1 MEPTILTPPA
11 LPSRR
16 IRWLARATSITLWL
30 LVTAWLLFALG
41 WLILH
46 GWIVPR
52 IGEFRPRLET
62 AASKALGL
70 PVLIG
75 QITAKS
81 EGVFPIFEL
90 ADVRLL
96 DASGQVALRLPRIS
110 GVLTPA
116 SLWGRGFEQLLIEQ
130 PELDV
135 RRASNG
141 RFYVGGLP
149 VSERSDTGGG
159 AVIDWIFSQ
168 SELVIRG
175 GTVRWTDEL
184 RQAPTL
190 ALTNVDWV
198 LRNSRHR
205 HAVRLDATPPANL
218 GDRFTL
224 RGMFRQPLLS
234 TREGDFTNWSG
245 QMYGEFARTNLARIT
260 PYANLQNLGITLA
273 SGNGA
278 LRVWADVRDG
288 QLAGGLAD
296 VALQGVE
303 ARLGNKLEPL
313 AFESVS
319 GRIGGARRVD
329 GFNFNTENLRFR
341 TRDGLQWPGGNMTLV
356 HTSREGQRAEHT
368 ELNADKLDLA
378 ALAQITSRLP
388 VGSATHALIQSY
400 APSGLVETV
409 KARWQ
414 GPLEALNT
422 FAVSGQVTALSLAA
436 GPAGVGGQ
444 APNPHPTPG
453 RPGLTGGTVDFEMT
467 QDGGRARLLINNG
480 SLDFPGVFEASR
492 VPFDKLSTEASWKV
506 SGRSIEAK
514 LRNLQFAN
522 ADAEGQAQVSW
533 RTDDAAAVAGPPAPR
548 AARKPAPVLPPDRR
562 FPGVLDLQGSLSR
575 GNGARVHRYLP
586 LVMAEPVRHYV
597 RDAVLAGAVSDVN
610 FKVKGPVDAIPFS
623 NPALGEFRVTA
634 KVQGGQYAYVPKI
647 LQPANELPWP
657 ALTDLKGELVFMRAA
672 LEVNG
677 ASAKVAG
684 LPGLRLVKANA
695 KIPDLLKNATIDASL
710 EANGPLNEALAF
722 VNTSP
727 LLGITSQALT
737 KTVASGAADYRFRLG
752 LPISTISNA
761 SVEGTV
767 VLPGND
773 VQFAPGT
780 PPLDNLRGLVRITER
795 GVDVKGVQ
803 ARMLGGDV
811 RVDGGMQAAR
821 TGGAAETEADAA
833 VVFKAQGTLS
843 ADGLKQLKEI
853 GVVSRLAQQASG
865 SAAYTASLGF
875 RKGVTEVSVSSSLQG
890 MALSLPAPLG
900 KTADAALPVVFE
912 NTLLTESLK
921 PGQALQE
928 RLALTIGNVAT
939 INYVRDLSGDQPRVI
954 RGSIGVGLE
963 DGEAVQRLDNGVT
976 ANINLA
982 QVNLDAWE
990 KILGSATSTQ
1000 PVGAV
1005 PPAPGTGAAL
1015 AYLPTLMAVR
1025 AKELTV
1031 QGRTLRNVVV
1041 GGSREGLNWRANIDA
1056 NELNGYVE
1064 FRQADGTGGLG
1075 GGRVYAR
1082 LARLSLA
1089 PATANEVEALLDEQP
1104 ANIPA
1109 LDIVVEDFELRG
1121 KRLGRVE
1128 IEAVNR
1134 NVNAA
1139 ARDSAR
1145 EWRLNKLNV
1154 TLPEAV
1160 LTASG
1165 NWAAPR
1171 IADAAALP
1179 VSGRSGAERRRTSMN
1194 FRLDVTDSGELL
1206 KRFGM
1211 ADLIRRGKGRLEGQ
1225 IGWAGSPLSLDYPS
1239 LGGQFNVDME
1249 SGQFVKADP
1258 GIGRLLGVLSLQSL
1272 PRRLTLDFR
1281 DVFSEGFAFDFVRGD
1296 VNISQGIAQ
1305 TNNLQMSGVN
1315 AAVLMEGRADIS
1327 RETQDLKVVVVPE
1340 INAGTASL
1348 IATVINPAIG
1358 LGTFLAQVFL
1368 RRPLMEAATQ
1378 EFHIDGTW
1386 ADPKI
1391 TKVDRR
1397 AAAAARAAENNPPP
1411 ATR

>member
-1 MEPTILTPPA
+1 M
-11 LPSRR
+11 SV
-16 IRWLARATSITLWL
+16 TLWL
-30 LVTAWLLFALG
+30 LATAWLLFALG
-41 WLILH
+41 WLVIH

-62 AASKALGL
+62 AATKALGV
-70 PVLIG
+70 PVRIG
-75 QITAKS
+75 QISAKS

-96 DASGQVALRLPRIS
+96 DARGQVALRLPRVS

-116 SLWGRGFEQLLIEQ
+116 SLWGLGFEQLLIEQ

-135 RRASNG
+135 RRAG
-141 RFYVGGLP
+141 DGKLYVGGLP
-149 VSERSDTGGG
+149 VSERKGTDDS
-159 AVIDWIFSQ
+159 AVVDWIFSQ

-184 RQAPTL
+184 RQAPPL
-190 ALTNVDWV
+190 VLTHVDWV

-205 HAVRLDATPPANL
+205 HAMRLDATPPADL

-234 TREGDFTNWSG
+234 TREGDFTDWSG
-245 QMYGEFARTNLARIT
+245 QMYGEFARANLARIT
-260 PYANLQNLGITLA
+260 LYADLQKIGISLD

-278 LRVWADVRDG
+278 LRAWADVRDG
-288 QLAGGLAD
+288 QLTGGLAD
-296 VALQGVE
+296 VALQDVE
-303 ARLGNKLEPL
+303 ARLGSKLETL

-368 ELNADKLDLA
+368 EVNADKLDLA
-378 ALAQITSRLP
+378 ALAQIASRLP
-388 VGSATHALIQSY
+388 IGSAVHAQIQSF

-414 GPLEALNT
+414 GPLEALDT
-422 FAVSGQVTALSLAA
+422 FAVSGQVSALSLAA
-436 GPAGVGGQ
+436 GPPGVGGQ
-444 APNPHPTPG
+444 AVNKHENPG
-453 RPGLTGGTVDFEMT
+453 RPGLSGGMIDFEMT
-467 QDGGRARLLINNG
+467 QDGGRARVLINNG
-480 SLDFPGVFEASR
+480 SLDFPGVFEESR
-492 VPFDKLSTEASWKV
+492 VPFDKLSADATWKV
-506 SGRSIEAK
+506 SGRSMEAR
-514 LRNLQFAN
+514 LRNLQFSN

-533 RTDDAAAVAGPPAPR
+533 RTDDAPAVAAT
-548 AARKPAPVLPPDRR
+548 ARKPATVLPPDRR
-562 FPGVLDLQGSLSR
+562 FPGIIDVQGSLTR

-623 NPALGEFRVTA
+623 NPALGEFHVTA
-634 KVQGGQYAYVPKI
+634 KVQGGQYTYVPKL

-677 ASAKVAG
+677 ASGKVAG
-684 LPGLRLVKANA
+684 LPGLKLVKANA
-695 KIPDLLKNATIDASL
+695 KIPDLLKNATVDVSL
-710 EANGPLNEALAF
+710 EANGPLTDALGF

-727 LLGITSQALT
+727 LLGITSQALA
-737 KTVASGAADYRFRLG
+737 KTVASGAADYRFRLS
-752 LPISTISNA
+752 LPINA
-761 SVEGTV
+761 INTSRVEGTV
-767 VLPGND
+767 SLPGND

-780 PPLDNLRGLVRITER
+780 PPLDKLRGIVHITER
-795 GVDVKGVQ
+795 GFDVAGAQ
-803 ARMLGGDV
+803 ARMLGGDA
-811 RVDGGMQAAR
+811 RIDGGMQAAR
-821 TGGAAETEADAA
+821 AGGAAQPDADTA

-843 ADGLKQLKEI
+843 ADGLKQLKDI
-853 GVVSRLAQQASG
+853 GAVSRLAQHASG

-875 RKGVTEVSVSSSLQG
+875 RKGATEISASSNLQG

-900 KTADAALPVVFE
+900 KTAEAALPIVFE
-912 NTLLTESLK
+912 NTLVAESLK
-921 PGQALQE
+921 PGQSLQD
-928 RLALTIGNVAT
+928 RLALTIGNVAS
-939 INYVRDLSGDQPRVI
+939 INYLRDISGAQPRVI

-963 DGEAVQRLDNGVT
+963 AGEAAQRLDSGVT

-982 QVNLDAWE
+982 QVNVDAWE
-990 KILGSATSTQ
+990 KILDSATSAQ
-1000 PVGAV
+1000 SAGAASPVPGVGAS
-1005 PPAPGTGAAL
+1005 AAL
-1015 AYLPTLMAVR
+1015 AYLPTLMAIR
-1025 AKELTV
+1025 AKELTA
-1031 QGRTLRNVVV
+1031 QGRTLHNVVV
-1041 GGSREGLNWRANIDA
+1041 GGSREGMNWRANVDA

-1064 FRQADGTGGLG
+1064 FRQADGAGGPGGMG

-1109 LDIVVEDFELRG
+1109 LDIVVEDLELRG
-1121 KRLGRVE
+1121 KKLGRVE

-1171 IADAAALP
+1171 AADAATLP
-1179 VSGRSGAERRRTSMN
+1179 VSGRTGAERRRTSMT
-1194 FRLDVTDSGELL
+1194 FRLDVNDSGELL

-1239 LGGQFNVDME
+1239 LGGQFNVNVE

-1258 GIGRLLGVLSLQSL
+1258 GIGKLLGVLSLQSL

-1296 VNISQGIAQ
+1296 VTINQGIAQ

-1315 AAVLMEGRADIS
+1315 AAVLMEGRADIF

-1358 LGTFLAQVFL
+1358 LGTFLAQLFL

-1391 TKVDRR
+1391 TRVDRR
-1397 AAAAARAAENNPPP
+1397 AAAAARARAAENNPPP
-1411 ATR
+1411 VTQ

>member
-1 MEPTILTPPA
+1 M
-11 LPSRR
+11 RV
-16 IRWLARATSITLWL
+16 TLWL
-30 LVTAWLLFALG
+30 LATAWLLFAVG
-41 WLILH
+41 WLVIH

-62 AASKALGL
+62 AASQALGV
-70 PVLIG
+70 PVRIG
-75 QITAKS
+75 QISAKS
-81 EGVFPIFEL
+81 EGVFPVFEL

-96 DASGQVALRLPRIS
+96 DARGQVALRLPRVS

-116 SLWGRGFEQLLIEQ
+116 SLSGLGFEQLLIEQ
-130 PELDV
+130 AELDL
-135 RRASNG
+135 RRASDG
-141 RFYVGGLP
+141 KLYFGGLP
-149 VSERSDTGGG
+149 VSERNGTGNG
-159 AVIDWIFSQ
+159 AVVDWIFSQ
-168 SELVIRG
+168 SELVVRG
-175 GTVRWTDEL
+175 ATVRWTDEL
-184 RQAPTL
+184 RQAPPL
-190 ALTNVDWV
+190 VLTNVDWV
-198 LRNSRHR
+198 LRNARHR
-205 HAVRLDATPPANL
+205 HAVRLDATPPAEL

-234 TREGDFTNWSG
+234 TREGDFTDWSG
-245 QMYGEFARTNLARIT
+245 QIYGEFTRANLARIT
-260 PYANLQNLGITLA
+260 PYADLQKLGISLA
-273 SGNGA
+273 SGSGA
-278 LRVWADVRDG
+278 LRAWADVADG
-288 QLAGGLAD
+288 QLTGGLAD

-303 ARLGNKLEPL
+303 ARLGSKLEAL

-329 GFNFNTENLRFR
+329 GFDFSTENLRFR

-356 HTSREGQRAEHT
+356 HTGREGQRAEHT
-368 ELNADKLDLA
+368 ELSADKLDLA
-378 ALAQITSRLP
+378 ALAQIASRLP

-414 GPLEALNT
+414 GPLEALDT

-444 APNPHPTPG
+444 APNQHATPG

-467 QDGGRARLLINNG
+467 QDGGRARVLINNG
-480 SLDFPGVFEASR
+480 SLDFPGVFEESR
-492 VPFDKLSTEASWKV
+492 VPFDKLSTEATWKV

-586 LVMAEPVRHYV
+586 LVMAESVRHYV

-634 KVQGGQYAYVPKI
+634 KVQGGQYAYVPKV

-657 ALTDLKGELVFMRAA
+657 TLADLKGELVFMRAA
-672 LEVNG
+672 LEVND

-684 LPGLRLVKANA
+684 LPGLKLVKASA
-695 KIPDLLKNATIDASL
+695 KIPDLLKNATVDVSL

-752 LPISTISNA
+752 LPINAISN
-761 SVEGTV
+761 SRVEGTV
-767 VLPGND
+767 ALPGND

-780 PPLDNLRGLVRITER
+780 PPLDNLRGLVHITER
-795 GVDVKGVQ
+795 GFDVNGVQ

-821 TGGAAETEADAA
+821 AGGAAEPEADAA

-843 ADGLKQLKEI
+843 ADGLKQLKEL
-853 GVVSRLAQQASG
+853 GAVSRLAQHASG

-875 RKGVTEVSVSSSLQG
+875 RKGATELSVSSNLQG

-900 KTADAALPVVFE
+900 KTAEAALPIVFE
-912 NTLLTESLK
+912 NTLLADSLK
-921 PGQALQE
+921 PGQTVQD

-939 INYVRDLSGDQPRVI
+939 INYVRDVSGAQPRVI
-954 RGSIGVGLE
+954 RGSIGIGLE
-963 DGEAVQRLDNGVT
+963 AGEAAQRLDNGVT

-990 KILGSATSTQ
+990 KILDSATSAQ
-1000 PVGAV
+1000 PVGAAPPV
-1005 PPAPGTGAAL
+1005 PGAGAAAAL
-1015 AYLPTLMAVR
+1015 AYLPTLMAIR
-1025 AKELTV
+1025 AKELTA
-1031 QGRTLRNVVV
+1031 QGRTLHNVVV
-1041 GGSREGLNWRANIDA
+1041 GGSREGLNWRANVDA
-1056 NELNGYVE
+1056 TELNGYVE
-1064 FRQADGTGGLG
+1064 FRQADSAGGLGGLG
-1075 GGRVYAR
+1075 GGRVFAR

-1109 LDIVVEDFELRG
+1109 LDIVVEDLELRG

-1165 NWAAPR
+1165 NWAAPKV
-1171 IADAAALP
+1171 ADAAALP
-1179 VSGRSGAERRRTSMN
+1179 VGGRTAAERRRTSMN
-1194 FRLDVTDSGELL
+1194 FRLDVSDSGELL

-1211 ADLIRRGKGRLEGQ
+1211 ADLVRRGKGRLEGQ

-1239 LGGQFNVDME
+1239 LAGQFNVNME

-1258 GIGRLLGVLSLQSL
+1258 GIAKLLGVLSLQSL
-1272 PRRLTLDFR
+1272 PRRLSLDFR

-1296 VNISQGIAQ
+1296 VTIQQGIAQ

-1358 LGTFLAQVFL
+1358 VGTFLAQLFL

-1397 AAAAARAAENNPPP
+1397 AAARAAENNPPP
-1411 ATR
+1411 VTR